1 MRGENEGEE
10 CRGVSSKGNW
20 ETMGK
25 MKEIGEARGGEGEA
39 KRGSGNKKYKRI

>member
-1 MRGENEGEE
+1 MEE
-10 CRGVSSKGNW
+10 CREGISMGNW

-25 MKEIGEARGGEGEA
+25 MNGIGEARGGEGEV